1 MSDTTPG
8 LFISATGTE
17 VGKTYVARGL
27 THAMSKRMS
36 IAAIKPIETGC
47 VPEALD
53 AMSLARCCGRP
64 ELANAPGLYR
74 AAPPLSPQA
83 VTLRTGEAAPD
94 TRALASCV
102 LALAATA
109 DFCVVEGAG
118 GLLVPLNESD
128 TMAELA
134 CAIGHPLIIV
144 APDALG
150 VLSHVLS
157 ICECAA
163 TRALQLA
170 AVVLVQGELTGPDES
185 RSSNQQIL
193 ARRLQRPV
201 LLFPHCDDDDDEL
214 AQAAADSGLLDIAL
228 ALHASK
234 Q

>member
-1 MSDTTPG
+1 MSDATPG

-36 IAAIKPIETGC
+36 VAAIKPIETGC
-47 VPEALD
+47 APEALD
-53 AMSLARCCGRP
+53 ARSLARCCGRP
-64 ELANAPGLYR
+64 ELANATGLYR
-74 AAPPLSPQA
+74 AAPALSPRA
-83 VTLRTGEAAPD
+83 VTLQTGEAAPD
-94 TRALASCV
+94 TQALASCV
-102 LALAATA
+102 LALATAA

-118 GLLVPLNESD
+118 GLLVPLNGSD

-134 CAIGHPLIIV
+134 RALRHPLIIV
-144 APDALG
+144 APDRLG

-170 AVVLVQGELTGPDES
+170 AVVLVQRELTHPDDS
-185 RSSNQQIL
+185 RSSNQRIL
-193 ARRLQRPV
+193 TERLDCPV

-214 AQAAADSGLLDIAL
+214 ARAAADSGLLNIAL
-228 ALHASK
+228 ELQASH
-234 Q
+234 